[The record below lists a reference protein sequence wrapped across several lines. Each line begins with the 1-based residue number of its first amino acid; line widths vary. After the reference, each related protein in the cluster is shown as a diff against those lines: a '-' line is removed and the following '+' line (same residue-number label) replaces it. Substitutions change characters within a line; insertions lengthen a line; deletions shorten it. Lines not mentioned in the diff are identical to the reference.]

1 MNKTFK
7 VVYNKAR
14 GMLTAVNEAASCVQ
28 AKGTKTV
35 VAAAAI
41 AALSGAVQAA
51 DSNLA
56 EGVSITPV
64 YGAGAYV
71 GDEGFVSTSKKVAI
85 EQTDKNTWKV
95 IADGFGAEEDAIY
108 GAAVNNSTDAYAH
121 GVDEVHIADGS
132 SFKNNKAQYGAG
144 LIIFQEGAGGA
155 NPASA
160 HENTITGTTFEGNEA
175 TDNGGALALMANG
188 SLQAKDGTTTI
199 SGSTFSDN
207 KAGELGGAI
216 YVEGTDLVVTGGTT
230 FKGNSS
236 KEYGGAIYVHSV
248 ATGLQINGATFTE
261 NSSGRGG
268 AVMLWSDGRTAGD
281 QQFAIS
287 KATFKGNTA
296 TTKGGA
302 IAWLQMEAVAK
313 EGQTLTVSD
322 STFDGNKAQN
332 GGAIYAEEE
341 LIVKGTTVFENNK
354 AGSMGGAIMNTGDN
368 AEMTIGNGVVF
379 KNNTAA
385 TSGAIHN
392 AFSKGMTIGNGAQF
406 IGNSAT
412 SYAGAVYNH
421 DSTLTIGNDL
431 LVQGNKSGEGHSA
444 GAFAND
450 ENGVITIGDNAKF
463 IDNESGKSGGALYQY
478 ITADRKGGSYIT
490 LGKNALFEG
499 NKASVNGGAVAV
511 YNANSSSSTI
521 TFGDGVSFK
530 NNTAGGQGGA
540 VYVAAGNGIVFEG
553 SATFSGNI
561 AGNAK
566 NDIHN
571 DGTVTVKSGTLSIDG
586 GITGTGT
593 ISFADRSSLNVTIG
607 TDQAS
612 STTIANKVSI
622 TDSANLSMTFAP
634 GYEGTYTIFGA
645 GGAYAEG
652 SESFTLVDNVVFDVT
667 EDAENKGFYAISL
680 KDASEIAAGTG
691 ADSNQAA
698 AIEAIMSKEGGSE
711 SFKAVAEAI
720 STGLQSQDAGAKQAA
735 LDAVTA
741 MSPEAAPMVTQVST
755 DTAAQ
760 VFRVV
765 GNRLGGA
772 QGMSS
777 GDGTSGT
784 ALWVQGMV
792 GATDMESTGT
802 ARGYSS
808 DSNGF
813 ALGLEAKPTQ
823 DTTLGM
829 GFAYTNT
836 DVDGFLRT
844 ADVDTMTAF
853 VYGEYKPADWY
864 VNGILSYAWSNYDED
879 RSVAGTAVTAD
890 YDADTFGLQVT
901 GGHNFNVA
909 GYAVTPEVGLRYFH
923 LNTDGYTDSL
933 GTSVADSDNDV
944 LTGVAGVRFAKD
956 FEVSPAFTVKPE
968 LRLAATYDI
977 VDADNQSF
985 VTIANGSSYSV
996 DGETLDRFGFEAGVG
1011 VTAQMGD
1018 NFEMAL
1024 SYEGS
1029 WRGDFQNHAGLINA
1043 KYKF

>member
-51 DSNLA
+51 DSNPA

-71 GDEGFVSTSKKVAI
+71 GDEGFVTTSKKVAI

-207 KAGELGGAI
+207 KAGEL
-216 YVEGTDLVVTGGTT
+216 
-230 FKGNSS
+230 
-236 KEYGGAIYVHSV
+236 GGAIYVHSV

-421 DSTLTIGNDL
+421 DSTLTIDNDL

-499 NKASVNGGAVAV
+499 NKAAVNGGAVAV

-652 SESFTLVDNVVFDVT
+652 SESFALVDNVVFDVT
-667 EDAENKGFYAISL
+667 EDAENKGSYAISL

-711 SFKAVAEAI
+711 SFKAAAEAI

-844 ADVDTMTAF
+844 TDVDTMTAF

>member
-1 MNKTFK
+1 
-7 VVYNKAR
+7 
-14 GMLTAVNEAASCVQ
+14 
-28 AKGTKTV
+28 
-35 VAAAAI
+35 
-41 AALSGAVQAA
+41 
-51 DSNLA
+51 
-56 EGVSITPV
+56 
-64 YGAGAYV
+64 
-71 GDEGFVSTSKKVAI
+71 
-85 EQTDKNTWKV
+85 
-95 IADGFGAEEDAIY
+95 
-108 GAAVNNSTDAYAH
+108 
-121 GVDEVHIADGS
+121 
-132 SFKNNKAQYGAG
+132 
-144 LIIFQEGAGGA
+144 
-155 NPASA
+155 
-160 HENTITGTTFEGNEA
+160 
-175 TDNGGALALMANG
+175 
-188 SLQAKDGTTTI
+188 
-199 SGSTFSDN
+199 
-207 KAGELGGAI
+207 
-216 YVEGTDLVVTGGTT
+216 
-230 FKGNSS
+230 
-236 KEYGGAIYVHSV
+236 
-248 ATGLQINGATFTE
+248 
-261 NSSGRGG
+261 
-268 AVMLWSDGRTAGD
+268 
-281 QQFAIS
+281 
-287 KATFKGNTA
+287 
-296 TTKGGA
+296 
-302 IAWLQMEAVAK
+302 
-313 EGQTLTVSD
+313 
-322 STFDGNKAQN
+322 
-332 GGAIYAEEE
+332 
-341 LIVKGTTVFENNK
+341 
-354 AGSMGGAIMNTGDN
+354 MGGAIMNTGDN

-385 TSGAIHN
+385 TSGATHN

-499 NKASVNGGAVAV
+499 NKAAVNGGAVAV

-667 EDAENKGFYAISL
+667 EDAENKGSYAISL

-844 ADVDTMTAF
+844 TDVDTMTAF

-985 VTIANGSSYSV
+985 VTLANGSSYSV

>member
-1 MNKTFK
+1 MSKTFK

-64 YGAGAYV
+64 NGAGAYV
-71 GDEGFVSTSKKVAI
+71 GDEGFVTTSKKVAI

-95 IADGFGAEEDAIY
+95 TADGFGAEEVATY
-108 GAAVNNSTDAYAH
+108 GAVVNNSTNSYAH
-121 GVDEVHIADGS
+121 GVDKVHIANGS

-354 AGSMGGAIMNTGDN
+354 AA
-368 AEMTIGNGVVF
+368 
-379 KNNTAA
+379 
-385 TSGAIHN
+385 
-392 AFSKGMTIGNGAQF
+392 
-406 IGNSAT
+406 
-412 SYAGAVYNH
+412 
-421 DSTLTIGNDL
+421 
-431 LVQGNKSGEGHSA
+431 
-444 GAFAND
+444 
-450 ENGVITIGDNAKF
+450 
-463 IDNESGKSGGALYQY
+463 
-478 ITADRKGGSYIT
+478 
-490 LGKNALFEG
+490 
-499 NKASVNGGAVAV
+499 VNGGAVAV

-652 SESFTLVDNVVFDVT
+652 SKSFTLVDNVVFDVT
-667 EDAENKGFYAISL
+667 EDAENKGSYAISL

-698 AIEAIMSKEGGSE
+698 AIEAIMSKAGGNE
-711 SFKAVAEAI
+711 SFKTVAEAI

-765 GNRLGGA
+765 GNRFGGA

-985 VTIANGSSYSV
+985 VTLANGSSYSV

>member
-51 DSNLA
+51 GSSNLE
-56 EGVSITPV
+56 EGVTITPV
-64 YGAGAYV
+64 NGAGAYV
-71 GDEGFVSTSKKVAI
+71 GDEGFVTTSEKVAI
-85 EQTDKNTWKV
+85 EQTDKDKNIWKV
-95 IADGFGAEEDAIY
+95 TAASFGTDEGASNLY
-108 GAAVNNSTDAYAH
+108 GAVVNNSAEDAYAH

-132 SFKNNKAQYGAG
+132 SFKKNKARYGAG
-144 LIIFQEGAGGA
+144 MVIFQEGADGA
-155 NPASA
+155 NQPSA
-160 HENTITGTTFEGNEA
+160 HANTITGTTFEGNEA

-188 SLQAKDGTTTI
+188 SLKAKDGTTTI
-199 SGSTFSDN
+199 SGSTFTDN
-207 KAGELGGAI
+207 KAGKRGGAI

-302 IAWLQMEAVAK
+302 IAWLQMETVAK

-332 GGAIYAEEE
+332 GGAIYAEDE
-341 LIVKGTTVFENNK
+341 LIVKGTTVFENNE
-354 AGSMGGAIMNTGDN
+354 A
-368 AEMTIGNGVVF
+368 
-379 KNNTAA
+379 TA
-385 TSGAIHN
+385 S
-392 AFSKGMTIGNGAQF
+392 
-406 IGNSAT
+406 
-412 SYAGAVYNH
+412 
-421 DSTLTIGNDL
+421 
-431 LVQGNKSGEGHSA
+431 
-444 GAFAND
+444 
-450 ENGVITIGDNAKF
+450 
-463 IDNESGKSGGALYQY
+463 
-478 ITADRKGGSYIT
+478 
-490 LGKNALFEG
+490 
-499 NKASVNGGAVAV
+499 
-511 YNANSSSSTI
+511 
-521 TFGDGVSFK
+521 
-530 NNTAGGQGGA
+530 GGA
-540 VYVAAGNGIVFEG
+540 VYVAAGNDIVFEG
-553 SATFSGNI
+553 SATFSGNTVG
-561 AGNAK
+561 AGENVVK

-571 DGTVTVKSGTLSIDG
+571 DGTVTVKSGTLSLDG

-593 ISFADRSSLNVTIG
+593 ISFADGSSLNVTIG

-622 TDSANLSMTFAP
+622 SDSDSVKLSMTFAP
-634 GYEGTYTIFGA
+634 GYKGKYSIFTNDGD
-645 GGAYAEG
+645 YAED
-652 SESFTLVDNVVFDVT
+652 SASFALVDNAVFDVT
-667 EDAENKGFYAISL
+667 EVEGENGSYKIAL
-680 KDASEIAAGTG
+680 KDASGIAQGTG

-698 AIEAIMSKEGGSE
+698 AIKAIMSKAGGNE
-711 SFKAVAEAI
+711 SFKAVAAAI

-760 VFRVV
+760 VFRVLD
-765 GNRLGGA
+765 NRFGGA

-844 ADVDTMTAF
+844 TDVDTMTAF

-879 RSVAGTAVTAD
+879 RNVAGTAVTAD

-985 VTIANGSSYSV
+985 VTLANGSSYSV

>member
-71 GDEGFVSTSKKVAI
+71 GDEGFVTTSKKVAI

-95 IADGFGAEEDAIY
+95 TADGFGAEEDAIY

-132 SFKNNKAQYGAG
+132 SFENNKAQYGAA

-431 LVQGNKSGEGHSA
+431 LVQSNKSGEGHSA

-499 NKASVNGGAVAV
+499 NKAAVNGGAVAV

-622 TDSANLSMTFAP
+622 KDSANLSMTFAP
-634 GYEGTYTIFGA
+634 GYKGKYTIFSQD
-645 GGAYAEG
+645 GAYAED
-652 SESFTLVDNVVFDVT
+652 SKSFTLVNNAVFDVT
-667 EDAENKGFYAISL
+667 GVEGENGSYNIAL
-680 KDASEIAAGTG
+680 KDASAIAQGTG

-698 AIEAIMSKEGGSE
+698 AIEAIMSKAGGNE
-711 SFKAVAEAI
+711 SFKTVAEAI
-720 STGLQSQDAGAKQAA
+720 STGLQSQDAGAKQVA

-765 GNRLGGA
+765 GNRFGGA

-956 FEVSPAFTVKPE
+956 FEPE
-968 LRLAATYDI
+968 SRVMAA
-977 VDADNQSF
+977 
-985 VTIANGSSYSV
+985 
-996 DGETLDRFGFEAGVG
+996 
-1011 VTAQMGD
+1011 
-1018 NFEMAL
+1018 
-1024 SYEGS
+1024 
-1029 WRGDFQNHAGLINA
+1029 
-1043 KYKF
+1043 

>member
-14 GMLTAVNEAASCVQ
+14 GMLTAVNEVASCVQ

-51 DSNLA
+51 SSSNLE
-56 EGVSITPV
+56 EGVTITPAN
-64 YGAGAYV
+64 GAGAYV
-71 GDEGFVSTSKKVAI
+71 GDEGFVTTSDKVTI
-85 EQTDKNTWKV
+85 KQTGKNTWVVK
-95 IADGFGAEEDAIY
+95 AEDFGNLEAASNVY
-108 GAAVNNSTDAYAH
+108 GAVVNNSAENAYAH

-199 SGSTFSDN
+199 SGSTFTDN
-207 KAGELGGAI
+207 KAGKRGGAI

-302 IAWLQMEAVAK
+302 IAWLQMETVAK

-332 GGAIYAEEE
+332 GGAIYAEDE
-341 LIVKGTTVFENNK
+341 LIVKGTTVFENNE
-354 AGSMGGAIMNTGDN
+354 A
-368 AEMTIGNGVVF
+368 
-379 KNNTAA
+379 TA
-385 TSGAIHN
+385 S
-392 AFSKGMTIGNGAQF
+392 
-406 IGNSAT
+406 
-412 SYAGAVYNH
+412 
-421 DSTLTIGNDL
+421 
-431 LVQGNKSGEGHSA
+431 
-444 GAFAND
+444 
-450 ENGVITIGDNAKF
+450 
-463 IDNESGKSGGALYQY
+463 
-478 ITADRKGGSYIT
+478 
-490 LGKNALFEG
+490 
-499 NKASVNGGAVAV
+499 
-511 YNANSSSSTI
+511 
-521 TFGDGVSFK
+521 
-530 NNTAGGQGGA
+530 GGA
-540 VYVAAGNGIVFEG
+540 VYVAAGNDIVFEG
-553 SATFSGNI
+553 SATFSGNTVG
-561 AGNAK
+561 AGENVVK

-571 DGTVTVKSGTLSIDG
+571 DGTVTVKSGTLSLDG

-593 ISFADRSSLNVTIG
+593 ISFADGSSLNVTIG

-622 TDSANLSMTFAP
+622 SDSANLSMTFAP

-652 SESFTLVDNVVFDVT
+652 SKSFTLVDNVVFDVT
-667 EDAENKGFYAISL
+667 EDAENKGSYAISL

-844 ADVDTMTAF
+844 TDVDTMTAF

-890 YDADTFGLQVT
+890 YDADTFGLQIT

-985 VTIANGSSYSV
+985 VTLANGSSYSV

>member
-35 VAAAAI
+35 VAAAA
-41 AALSGAVQAA
+41 AALLTAGAAGANTVKSGV
-51 DSNLA
+51 
-56 EGVSITPV
+56 GVSLDTD
-64 YGAGAYV
+64 G
-71 GDEGFVSTSKKVAI
+71 
-85 EQTDKNTWKV
+85 QTLIK
-95 IADGFGAEEDAIY
+95 AESFK
-108 GAAVNNSTDAYAH
+108 GAAVYEDGAIKITANGFASTSYGVFTNMSTGDQNLDAVPAHDVTVTDSSFTNNTSSNNGGGLTLWHNSDAETVIENTVSNST
-121 GVDEVHIADGS
+121 
-132 SFKNNKAQYGAG
+132 F
-144 LIIFQEGAGGA
+144 
-155 NPASA
+155 
-160 HENTITGTTFEGNEA
+160 T
-175 TDNGGALALMANG
+175 
-188 SLQAKDGTTTI
+188 
-199 SGSTFSDN
+199 
-207 KAGELGGAI
+207 
-216 YVEGTDLVVTGGTT
+216 
-230 FKGNSS
+230 GNSA
-236 KEYGGAIYVHSV
+236 KYM
-248 ATGLQINGATFTE
+248 
-261 NSSGRGG
+261 GG
-268 AVMLWSDGRTAGD
+268 AVMLHSYGSYANPGET
-281 QQFAIS
+281 
-287 KATFKGNTA
+287 TFTH
-296 TTKGGA
+296 
-302 IAWLQMEAVAK
+302 V
-313 EGQTLTVSD
+313 
-322 STFDGNKAQN
+322 TFDGNTAEQGGALGIENNTVLIEESEFANNGFTVKDGQETIVTKN
-332 GGAIYAEEE
+332 GGAIYAFRSFGSNDQGKTS
-341 LIVKGTTVFENNK
+341 LTINNTKFTGNK
-354 AGSMGGAIMNTGDN
+354 AANYGGAIYL
-368 AEMTIGNGVVF
+368 GVQ
-379 KNNTAA
+379 
-385 TSGAIHN
+385 
-392 AFSKGMTIGNGAQF
+392 SKDPNEHPP
-406 IGNSAT
+406 
-412 SYAGAVYNH
+412 V
-421 DSTLTIGNDL
+421 LTIG
-431 LVQGNKSGEGHSA
+431 SA
-444 GAFAND
+444 D
-450 ENGVITIGDNAKF
+450 DDSVVKF
-463 IDNESGKSGGALYQY
+463 
-478 ITADRKGGSYIT
+478 
-490 LGKNALFEG
+490 
-499 NKASVNGGAVAV
+499 V
-511 YNANSSSSTI
+511 
-521 TFGDGVSFK
+521 
-530 NNTAGGQGGA
+530 NNTAGSQGGA
-540 VYVAAGNGIVFEG
+540 IYVASTGSIVFAG
-553 SATFSGNI
+553 SATFSGNTV
-561 AGNAK
+561 GEGENVVK

-571 DGTVTVKSGTLSIDG
+571 LGKITVNKGASLSLDG
-586 GITGTGT
+586 GISGNGT
-593 ISFADRSSLNVTIG
+593 ISFANGSSLNVTIG

-622 TDSANLSMTFAP
+622 TGSANLSMTFAP

-652 SESFTLVDNVVFDVT
+652 SKSFALVNNAVFDVT
-667 EDAENKGFYAISL
+667 GVEGENGSYNIAL
-680 KDASEIAAGTG
+680 KDASAIAQGTG

-698 AIEAIMSKEGGSE
+698 AIEAIMSKAGGNE
-711 SFKAVAEAI
+711 SFKTVAEAI

-765 GNRLGGA
+765 GNRFGGA

-844 ADVDTMTAF
+844 TDVDTMTAF

-985 VTIANGSSYSV
+985 VTLANGSSYSV

>member
-51 DSNLA
+51 SSSNLE
-56 EGVSITPV
+56 EGVTITPAN
-64 YGAGAYV
+64 GAGAYV
-71 GDEGFVSTSKKVAI
+71 GDEGFVTTSDKVTI
-85 EQTDKNTWKV
+85 KQTGKNTWVVKAEDFGTEEAASKV
-95 IADGFGAEEDAIY
+95 Y
-108 GAAVNNSTDAYAH
+108 GAVVNNSAENSYAH

-236 KEYGGAIYVHSV
+236 AKYGGAIYVHSV
-248 ATGLQINGATFTE
+248 ATGLQING
-261 NSSGRGG
+261 
-268 AVMLWSDGRTAGD
+268 
-281 QQFAIS
+281 
-287 KATFKGNTA
+287 
-296 TTKGGA
+296 
-302 IAWLQMEAVAK
+302 
-313 EGQTLTVSD
+313 
-322 STFDGNKAQN
+322 
-332 GGAIYAEEE
+332 
-341 LIVKGTTVFENNK
+341 TTVFEKNEATASGGAIFNLSKADIGNGVVFEGNK

-368 AEMTIGNGVVF
+368 AEMTIGNDVVF
-379 KNNTAA
+379 RNNTAA

-406 IGNSAT
+406 IDNSAT

-450 ENGVITIGDNAKF
+450 NNGVITIGDNAKF

-478 ITADRKGGSYIT
+478 ITADREGGSYIT

-499 NKASVNGGAVAV
+499 NKAAVNGGAVAV

-586 GITGTGT
+586 DITGTGT

-667 EDAENKGFYAISL
+667 EDAENKGSYAISL

-844 ADVDTMTAF
+844 TDVDTMTAF

-890 YDADTFGLQVT
+890 YDADTFGLQIT

-985 VTIANGSSYSV
+985 VTLANGSSYSV

>member
-71 GDEGFVSTSKKVAI
+71 GDEGFVTTSKKVAI

-95 IADGFGAEEDAIY
+95 TADGFGAEEDAIY

-132 SFKNNKAQYGAG
+132 SFENNKAQYGAG

-207 KAGELGGAI
+207 KAGEL
-216 YVEGTDLVVTGGTT
+216 
-230 FKGNSS
+230 
-236 KEYGGAIYVHSV
+236 GGAIYVHSV

-463 IDNESGKSGGALYQY
+463 IDNESDKSGGALYQY

-499 NKASVNGGAVAV
+499 NKAAVNGGAVAV

-667 EDAENKGFYAISL
+667 EDAENKGSYAISL

-720 STGLQSQDAGAKQAA
+720 STGSAVSGRGCQAGC
-735 LDAVTA
+735 
-741 MSPEAAPMVTQVST
+741 P
-755 DTAAQ
+755 
-760 VFRVV
+760 
-765 GNRLGGA
+765 
-772 QGMSS
+772 
-777 GDGTSGT
+777 
-784 ALWVQGMV
+784 
-792 GATDMESTGT
+792 
-802 ARGYSS
+802 
-808 DSNGF
+808 
-813 ALGLEAKPTQ
+813 
-823 DTTLGM
+823 
-829 GFAYTNT
+829 
-836 DVDGFLRT
+836 
-844 ADVDTMTAF
+844 
-853 VYGEYKPADWY
+853 
-864 VNGILSYAWSNYDED
+864 
-879 RSVAGTAVTAD
+879 
-890 YDADTFGLQVT
+890 
-901 GGHNFNVA
+901 
-909 GYAVTPEVGLRYFH
+909 
-923 LNTDGYTDSL
+923 
-933 GTSVADSDNDV
+933 
-944 LTGVAGVRFAKD
+944 
-956 FEVSPAFTVKPE
+956 
-968 LRLAATYDI
+968 
-977 VDADNQSF
+977 
-985 VTIANGSSYSV
+985 
-996 DGETLDRFGFEAGVG
+996 
-1011 VTAQMGD
+1011 
-1018 NFEMAL
+1018 
-1024 SYEGS
+1024 
-1029 WRGDFQNHAGLINA
+1029 
-1043 KYKF
+1043 

>member
-51 DSNLA
+51 SSSNLE
-56 EGVSITPV
+56 EGVTITPAN
-64 YGAGAYV
+64 GAGAYV
-71 GDEGFVSTSKKVAI
+71 GDEGFVTTSDKVTI
-85 EQTDKNTWKV
+85 KQTGKNTWVVK
-95 IADGFGAEEDAIY
+95 AEDFGTEEAASNVY
-108 GAAVNNSTDAYAH
+108 GAVVNNSAENAYAH

-132 SFKNNKAQYGAG
+132 SFKKNKAQYGAG
-144 LIIFQEGAGGA
+144 MVIFQEGAGGD

-199 SGSTFSDN
+199 SGSTFTDN
-207 KAGELGGAI
+207 KAGKRGGAI

-236 KEYGGAIYVHSV
+236 AEYGGAIYVHSV

-268 AVMLWSDGRTAGD
+268 AVMLWSDGSTAGD
-281 QQFAIS
+281 QQ
-287 KATFKGNTA
+287 
-296 TTKGGA
+296 
-302 IAWLQMEAVAK
+302 

-354 AGSMGGAIMNTGDN
+354 ASSMGGAIMNTGDN
-368 AEMTIGNGVVF
+368 AEMTIGNDVVF
-379 KNNTAA
+379 RNNTAA

-450 ENGVITIGDNAKF
+450 NNGVITIGDNAKF

-499 NKASVNGGAVAV
+499 NKAAVNGGAVAV
-511 YNANSSSSTI
+511 YNDNNISSTI

-540 VYVAAGNGIVFEG
+540 VYVAAFNDIVFDG

-566 NDIHN
+566 NDRHR
-571 DGTVTVKSGTLSIDG
+571 SGFFDY
-586 GITGTGT
+586 
-593 ISFADRSSLNVTIG
+593 DRQQG
-607 TDQAS
+607 FDQGLGQPLDDLCS
-612 STTIANKVSI
+612 
-622 TDSANLSMTFAP
+622 
-634 GYEGTYTIFGA
+634 
-645 GGAYAEG
+645 
-652 SESFTLVDNVVFDVT
+652 
-667 EDAENKGFYAISL
+667 
-680 KDASEIAAGTG
+680 
-691 ADSNQAA
+691 
-698 AIEAIMSKEGGSE
+698 
-711 SFKAVAEAI
+711 
-720 STGLQSQDAGAKQAA
+720 GLQR
-735 LDAVTA
+735 
-741 MSPEAAPMVTQVST
+741 QVH
-755 DTAAQ
+755 D
-760 VFRVV
+760 
-765 GNRLGGA
+765 L
-772 QGMSS
+772 
-777 GDGTSGT
+777 
-784 ALWVQGMV
+784 
-792 GATDMESTGT
+792 
-802 ARGYSS
+802 
-808 DSNGF
+808 
-813 ALGLEAKPTQ
+813 
-823 DTTLGM
+823 
-829 GFAYTNT
+829 
-836 DVDGFLRT
+836 
-844 ADVDTMTAF
+844 
-853 VYGEYKPADWY
+853 
-864 VNGILSYAWSNYDED
+864 
-879 RSVAGTAVTAD
+879 
-890 YDADTFGLQVT
+890 
-901 GGHNFNVA
+901 
-909 GYAVTPEVGLRYFH
+909 
-923 LNTDGYTDSL
+923 
-933 GTSVADSDNDV
+933 
-944 LTGVAGVRFAKD
+944 
-956 FEVSPAFTVKPE
+956 
-968 LRLAATYDI
+968 
-977 VDADNQSF
+977 
-985 VTIANGSSYSV
+985 
-996 DGETLDRFGFEAGVG
+996 
-1011 VTAQMGD
+1011 
-1018 NFEMAL
+1018 
-1024 SYEGS
+1024 
-1029 WRGDFQNHAGLINA
+1029 
-1043 KYKF
+1043 

>member
-1 MNKTFK
+1 M
-7 VVYNKAR
+7 
-14 GMLTAVNEAASCVQ
+14 
-28 AKGTKTV
+28 
-35 VAAAAI
+35 
-41 AALSGAVQAA
+41 
-51 DSNLA
+51 
-56 EGVSITPV
+56 
-64 YGAGAYV
+64 
-71 GDEGFVSTSKKVAI
+71 
-85 EQTDKNTWKV
+85 
-95 IADGFGAEEDAIY
+95 
-108 GAAVNNSTDAYAH
+108 
-121 GVDEVHIADGS
+121 
-132 SFKNNKAQYGAG
+132 
-144 LIIFQEGAGGA
+144 
-155 NPASA
+155 
-160 HENTITGTTFEGNEA
+160 
-175 TDNGGALALMANG
+175 
-188 SLQAKDGTTTI
+188 
-199 SGSTFSDN
+199 
-207 KAGELGGAI
+207 
-216 YVEGTDLVVTGGTT
+216 EGTDLVVTGGTT

-385 TSGAIHN
+385 TSGATHN

-499 NKASVNGGAVAV
+499 NKAAVNGGAVAV

-667 EDAENKGFYAISL
+667 EDAENKGSYAISL

-844 ADVDTMTAF
+844 TDVDTMTAF

-985 VTIANGSSYSV
+985 VTLANGSSYSV

>member
-71 GDEGFVSTSKKVAI
+71 GDEGFVTTSKKVAI

-95 IADGFGAEEDAIY
+95 TADGFGAEEDAIY

-132 SFKNNKAQYGAG
+132 SFENNKAQYGAG

-199 SGSTFSDN
+199 SGSTFSGN
-207 KAGELGGAI
+207 KAGKRGGAI

-332 GGAIYAEEE
+332 GGAIYAEDE
-341 LIVKGTTVFENNK
+341 LIV
-354 AGSMGGAIMNTGDN
+354 
-368 AEMTIGNGVVF
+368 NGVV
-379 KNNTAA
+379 
-385 TSGAIHN
+385 
-392 AFSKGMTIGNGAQF
+392 
-406 IGNSAT
+406 
-412 SYAGAVYNH
+412 
-421 DSTLTIGNDL
+421 
-431 LVQGNKSGEGHSA
+431 
-444 GAFAND
+444 
-450 ENGVITIGDNAKF
+450 
-463 IDNESGKSGGALYQY
+463 
-478 ITADRKGGSYIT
+478 
-490 LGKNALFEG
+490 FEG
-499 NKASVNGGAVAV
+499 NKADVN
-511 YNANSSSSTI
+511 
-521 TFGDGVSFK
+521 
-530 NNTAGGQGGA
+530 GGA
-540 VYVAAGNGIVFEG
+540 VYVAAFNDIVFDG

-571 DGTVTVKSGTLSIDG
+571 LGNITVAEGASLSLDG
-586 GITGTGT
+586 GISGNGT
-593 ISFADRSSLNVTIG
+593 ISFANGSSLNVTIG

-612 STTIANKVSI
+612 STTIAHKVSI
-622 TDSANLSMTFAP
+622 KDSANLSMTFAP
-634 GYEGTYTIFGA
+634 GYKGKYTIFSQD
-645 GGAYAEG
+645 GAYAED
-652 SESFTLVDNVVFDVT
+652 SKSFTLVNNAVFDVT
-667 EDAENKGFYAISL
+667 GVEGENGSYNIAL
-680 KDASEIAAGTG
+680 KDASAIAQGTG

-698 AIEAIMSKEGGSE
+698 AIEAIMSKAGGNE
-711 SFKAVAEAI
+711 SFKTVAEAI
-720 STGLQSQDAGAKQAA
+720 STGLQSEDAGAKQAA

-765 GNRLGGA
+765 GNRFGGA

-864 VNGILSYAWSNYDED
+864 VNGTLSYAWSNYDED

-985 VTIANGSSYSV
+985 VTLANGSSYSV